1 MDSQSFRIQT
11 LLQRFLRDECN
22 EAEMRELLQY
32 LNSREGIREAEQEMD
47 ARFMMPGGIS
57 ITPEVSE
64 RILDRLR
71 NNVGLT
77 EKSKEA
83 TGVPNNSRKY
93 LLRFAASVAGLLLMA
108 GIAYFIL
115 NKEQM
120 QLYTTEAIQ
129 KRTVILPDGSLVTL
143 NGGSS
148 ISFKAGDARRE
159 VLLDGEAYFDVKH
172 DPEKPFYVNTSQIEI
187 KVLGTAFNVKSYAG
201 DDAVE
206 TTLIR
211 GKVTVRNLSGPEK
224 NEEIELIPNQQAVFD
239 KTTLLLNK
247 AGVEKETGTA
257 WHKGNLVFED
267 EPIQNILEELG
278 KWYGVNIQVASESKD
293 CRFNI
298 FIENETLDEVLQLFD
313 GINNARVI
321 QNGKRIKIEG
331 KLCQ

>member
-32 LNSREGIREAEQEMD
+32 LSSQEGIRAAELEMD
-47 ARFMMPGGIS
+47 AQSMAPGAIS
-57 ITPEVSE
+57 ISPEVSG

-77 EKSKEA
+77 EKSKEDA
-83 TGVPNNSRKY
+83 GTLNSSGKFF
-93 LLRFAASVAGLLLMA
+93 LRFAASVAGLILVAGLAYYLL
-108 GIAYFIL
+108 
-115 NKEQM
+115 NREQV
-120 QLYTTEAIQ
+120 QSYTTEANQ
-129 KRTVILPDGSLVTL
+129 KRTVILSDGSLVTL

-148 ISFKAGDARRE
+148 MSFKAGGDRR
-159 VLLDGEAYFDVKH
+159 VVILDGEAYFDVKH
-172 DPEKPFYVNTSQIEI
+172 DQVKPFYVSTSQIEI

-211 GKVTVRNLSGPEK
+211 GKVTVKNLSSPEK
-224 NEEIELIPNQQAVFD
+224 NEVIELIPNQQAVFD
-239 KTTLLLNK
+239 KTTLSLNK
-247 AGVEKETGTA
+247 ADMETETA
-257 WHKGNLVFED
+257 WHKGNLIFED

-278 KWYGVNIQVASESKD
+278 KWYGVNILVAPESKD

-298 FIENETLDEVLQLFD
+298 FIENETLDEVLRLFD
-313 GINNARVI
+313 GINNTRVI